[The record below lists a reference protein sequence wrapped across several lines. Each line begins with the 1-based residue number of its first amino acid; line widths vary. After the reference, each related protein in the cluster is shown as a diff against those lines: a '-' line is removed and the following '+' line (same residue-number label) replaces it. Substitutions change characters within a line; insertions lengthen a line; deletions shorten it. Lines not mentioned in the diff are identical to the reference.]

1 MKKRYTTVVLAFI
14 SFTLSAQ
21 YGYRNSNRIGINF
34 GVNQLNLY
42 TNNFET
48 KPELV
53 WNGGL

>member
-21 YGYRNSNRIGINF
+21 YGYRDSNRIGINF